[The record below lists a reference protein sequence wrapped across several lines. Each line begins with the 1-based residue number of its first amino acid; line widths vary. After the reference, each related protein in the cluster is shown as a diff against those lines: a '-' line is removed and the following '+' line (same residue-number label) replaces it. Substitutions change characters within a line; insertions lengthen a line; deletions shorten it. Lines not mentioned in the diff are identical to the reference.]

1 MSEIITRIKSRFDHA
16 AARKVLQEKYQ
27 AKMLFAHSGGM
38 WCAGPELLT
47 TLSNCPGTN
56 AVILDIYQN
65 PVQVQIKE
73 LYELAQQRWQ
83 EQMNAWLIEHNNLQ
97 RQR

>member
-47 TLSNCPGTN
+47 PLSNCPGTN